1 MIHMKIIHI
10 VLALMASLL
19 VVIYIKS
26 KSEDTED
33 SKFDMIEGISIILGT
48 PYIISTL
55 LHLIG

>member
-1 MIHMKIIHI
+1 MKIIHI

-26 KSEDTED
+26 KAEDTED
-33 SKFDMIEGISIILGT
+33 SKFDMVKGISIILGT

-55 LHLIG
+55 LNLIG